1 MELTTGRLVIRRATY
16 EESKQISAQI
26 SGNSVDDYL
35 ASLSKED
42 IAVIFQDQDA
52 VSALLT
58 RFSNSIGD
66 GNSEIYGAWKEDT
79 LIGFISIVNA
89 ESGTPE
95 LQIEIAPSF
104 QNKGYGFEFLNA
116 LLLYLFEYKE
126 FKYIRYTVMPNN
138 KPSISLVNHIGAL
151 LQAPKSEAERLLIC
165 TYHITKE
172 SMDRQQA
179 H

>member
-16 EESKQISAQI
+16 EESNQISEQI

-95 LQIEIAPSF
+95 L
-104 QNKGYGFEFLNA
+104 
-116 LLLYLFEYKE
+116 
-126 FKYIRYTVMPNN
+126 
-138 KPSISLVNHIGAL
+138 
-151 LQAPKSEAERLLIC
+151 
-165 TYHITKE
+165 
-172 SMDRQQA
+172 
-179 H
+179 